1 MIHHFEAIGTCF
13 EYLAKRTVFW
23 QNIRRDAV
31 WYLVTTATKVSVR
44 ETALGPSSGGVLR
57 GQGEEQ
63 PCMLNKKVTVLSR
76 ASPYLL
82 PTPAQ
87 ALGHGR
93 FICCA
98 ARAAPHGP
106 PWPSSARF
114 NIYRYGGTE
123 KFHCGAQT
131 LLLLSIIH
139 VRNTLFLQFSP

>member
-1 MIHHFEAIGTCF
+1 MKLHWDP
-13 EYLAKRTVFW
+13 L
-23 QNIRRDAV
+23 
-31 WYLVTTATKVSVR
+31 
-44 ETALGPSSGGVLR
+44 GGVLR
-57 GQGEEQ
+57 GRGEEQ
-63 PCMLNKKVTVLSR
+63 PCMLKIRATVLSR

-139 VRNTLFLQFSP
+139 VPNTFFTVFAITVFGGVARGTRRRITRIGVLTV

>member
-1 MIHHFEAIGTCF
+1 MGPAGRPASFWLQALN
-13 EYLAKRTVFW
+13 LAEEGHGGPWGAARAPLPLKC
-23 QNIRRDAV
+23 
-31 WYLVTTATKVSVR
+31 LVR
-44 ETALGPSSGGVLR
+44 ETGLGPSSGGVLR

-63 PCMLNKKVTVLSR
+63 PCMLKIRVTVLSQ